1 MKHSTLIKRAKKY
14 LNKDELKGICSA
26 LENVIEYDTSFD
38 YDHEQWDVV
47 DEIQEHISYALGQY
61 SFAHDWLVNQVTNLA
76 NRDAQM
82 KGLNDNTEAIQK
94 WRLQWM
100 DILAAEYKAKGM

>member
-1 MKHSTLIKRAKKY
+1 MKHSTLIKRARKY
-14 LNKDELKGICSA
+14 LNTHELKGICSA
-26 LENVIEYDTSFD
+26 LEEVVTNKSD
-38 YDHEQWDVV
+38 YDYDDKDWEVV
-47 DEIQEHISYALGQY
+47 DDIQEYISYALGQY
-61 SFAHDWLVNQVTNLA
+61 SFAHDWLVNQVTTLI

-82 KGLNDNTEAIQK
+82 KWLNDNTVAIQK